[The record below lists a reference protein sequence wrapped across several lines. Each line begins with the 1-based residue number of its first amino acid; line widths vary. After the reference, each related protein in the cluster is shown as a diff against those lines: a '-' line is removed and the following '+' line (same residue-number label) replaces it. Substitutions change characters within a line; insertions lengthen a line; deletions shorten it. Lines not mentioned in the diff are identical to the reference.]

1 MRFINLKKFREDN
14 GLTQKE
20 LVRMT
25 GLSQSTV
32 SYMENRLQ
40 EICEKHLSTLKEVFP
55 STDFS
60 QYIYESKSY
69 ARAVVN
75 RDNDEEAHRNFEG
88 DWSTPSPIERIGSSE
103 ILLSMGRVSVTKDG
117 YMLLDRNDGTF
128 NSLGYYEIDPE
139 GLMDSHIID
148 HLVSKAWFN
157 DEIYE
162 DFKRC
167 YLIACRLAGREPTV
181 QIKRVCSP

>member
-25 GLSQSTV
+25 SLPQSTV
-32 SYMENRLQ
+32 SYIENGLQ

-55 STDFS
+55 DTDFVE
-60 QYIYESKSY
+60 YIYESKSY
-69 ARAVVN
+69 AQTVVN
-75 RDNDEEAHRNFEG
+75 TEYDENAHRNFEG
-88 DWSTPSPIERIGSSE
+88 DWSTPSPIERIGSLD
-103 ILLSMGRVSVTKDG
+103 ILLTMGRVAVTKDG
-117 YMLLDRNDGTF
+117 GMLLDRNDGTF
-128 NSLGYYEIDPE
+128 KNLGYHEIGANRLD
-139 GLMDSHIID
+139 DAHIID
-148 HLVSKAWFN
+148 RLTTKTWFN

-167 YLIACRLAGREPTV
+167 YLIACRLAGREPTI
-181 QIKRVCSP
+181 QIKRDCPP

>member
-1 MRFINLKKFREDN
+1 
-14 GLTQKE
+14 
-20 LVRMT
+20 
-25 GLSQSTV
+25 
-32 SYMENRLQ
+32 
-40 EICEKHLSTLKEVFP
+40 
-55 STDFS
+55 
-60 QYIYESKSY
+60 
-69 ARAVVN
+69 
-75 RDNDEEAHRNFEG
+75 
-88 DWSTPSPIERIGSSE
+88 
-103 ILLSMGRVSVTKDG
+103 
-117 YMLLDRNDGTF
+117 MLLDRNDGTF